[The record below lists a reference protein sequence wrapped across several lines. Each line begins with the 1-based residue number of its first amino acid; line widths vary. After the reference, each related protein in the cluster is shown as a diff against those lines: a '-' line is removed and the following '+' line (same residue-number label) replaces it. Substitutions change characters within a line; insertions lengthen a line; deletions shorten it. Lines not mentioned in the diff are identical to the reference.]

1 MKERLRGVDAN
12 LLLYAVD
19 STSAHHRAAQ
29 SWLEGAINGTE
40 QVGLPWPSLLAFVRI
55 VTHPRI
61 FRDPTPLADALE
73 FATVMRAAPAAVTVA
88 PGPRHWALFE
98 QLCTTTEARGN
109 SVPDAYLAAL
119 AIEQGTTWYTC
130 DRSFAR
136 FPGLRWEHP
145 LDG

>member
-1 MKERLRGVDAN
+1 MRGVDVN
-12 LLLYAVD
+12 VLVYAHRPEAPRHAEYLEWLD
-19 STSAHHRAAQ
+19 SARTDDEP
-29 SWLEGAINGTE
+29 L
-40 QVGLPWPSLLAFVRI
+40 GLSDVVLSGFVRI
-55 VTHPRI
+55 VTHPRV

-88 PGPRHWALFE
+88 PGPRHWPLFE

-136 FPGLRWEHP
+136 FPGLHWEHP